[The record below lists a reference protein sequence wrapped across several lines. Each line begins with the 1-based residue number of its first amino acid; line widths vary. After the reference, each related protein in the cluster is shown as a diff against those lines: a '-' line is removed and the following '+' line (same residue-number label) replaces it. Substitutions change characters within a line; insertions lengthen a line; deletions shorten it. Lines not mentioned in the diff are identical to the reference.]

1 LTVELIRIDAF
12 DDPRVAQFRDIPDP
26 LRLRERGTF
35 VAEGR
40 LAVRRLLAARRFTTR
55 ALLVTDAALAALA
68 DELTSLDFAL
78 TVLVSS
84 RPLMRQ
90 IGGYDFHQGCL
101 GLAERPEPE
110 DPVALLERT
119 GTDRP
124 IVILEDVG
132 NPDNVG
138 GIFRNAAALGA
149 AAVLLSPGCCDPLY
163 RKSVRTSIGASLHLP
178 FAVVDSWPA
187 GLSAVG
193 DRGFDLVALTP
204 DTEAGRL
211 SQYRV
216 PEGRVGVALMLGNE
230 GNGLTP
236 AALDMAHRRAR
247 IPIEPPVDALN
258 VATAAALALY
268 HVRGLIAPAEP
279 LRI

>member
-1 LTVELIRIDAF
+1 MEPIRIDAF

-26 LRLRERGTF
+26 LRLREGGTF

-40 LAVRRLLAARRFTTR
+40 FAVRRLLTARRFRTR

-68 DELTSLDFAL
+68 EEIASLDPELAVF
-78 TVLVSS
+78 VSS

-90 IGGYDFHQGCL
+90 IGWYDFHQGCL
-101 GLAERPEPE
+101 GIAERPEPE
-110 DPVALLERT
+110 DPVALLEGT
-119 GTDRP
+119 GADRP

-132 NPDNVG
+132 NADNVG

-163 RKSVRTSIGASLHLP
+163 RKSVRTSIGASLHVP
-178 FAVVDSWPA
+178 FAVVDSWPG
-187 GLSAVG
+187 GLTTVG

-204 DTEAGRL
+204 HTGALPL

-216 PEGRVGVALMLGNE
+216 PQGRASVALMLGNE
-230 GNGLTP
+230 GDGLTP
-236 AALDMAHRRAR
+236 AALAAAHRRVR
-247 IPIEPPVDALN
+247 IPLKPPVDALN

-268 HVRGLIAPAEP
+268 HVRGLTAPAERP
-279 LRI
+279 RI

>member
-1 LTVELIRIDAF
+1 MEPIRIDAF

-26 LRLRERGTF
+26 LRLRESGTF

-68 DELTSLDFAL
+68 DEIATLDSNL

-163 RKSVRTSIGASLHLP
+163 RKSVRTSIGASLHVP
-178 FAVVDSWPA
+178 FAVVDGWPA
-187 GLSAVG
+187 GLSTVG

-204 DTEAGRL
+204 ETEAPRL
-211 SQYRV
+211 SQYRL
-216 PEGRVGVALMLGNE
+216 PQGRAGVALMLGNE
-230 GNGLTP
+230 GDGLTS
-236 AALDMAHRRAR
+236 AALDVAHRRVR

-268 HVRGLIAPAEP
+268 HVRGLVAPAEP

>member
-1 LTVELIRIDAF
+1 MEPIRIDAF

-68 DELTSLDFAL
+68 DELASLDSNL
-78 TVLVSS
+78 TVFVSS

-163 RKSVRTSIGASLHLP
+163 RKSVRTSIGASLHVP

-187 GLSAVG
+187 GLTTVSQ
-193 DRGFDLVALTP
+193 RGFDLVALTP
-204 DTEAGRL
+204 HTEAPHL

-216 PEGRVGVALMLGNE
+216 PQGCSGVALMLGNE
-230 GNGLTP
+230 GDGLTP
-236 AALDMAHRRAR
+236 AALDVAHRRVR

-268 HVRGLIAPAEP
+268 HVRGLLAPAER

>member
-1 LTVELIRIDAF
+1 VEPIRIDAF

-26 LRLRERGTF
+26 QRLRERGTF

-68 DELTSLDFAL
+68 AELASLDSNLRVF
-78 TVLVSS
+78 VSS

-110 DPVALLERT
+110 DPAALLERT

-138 GIFRNAAALGA
+138 GIFRNVAALGA

-163 RKSVRTSIGASLHLP
+163 RKSVRTSIGASLHVP

-187 GLSAVG
+187 GLTTVG

-204 DTEAGRL
+204 HTEAPPL

-216 PEGRVGVALMLGNE
+216 PQGCAGVALMLGNE
-230 GNGLTP
+230 GDGLTP
-236 AALDMAHRRAR
+236 AALDVAHRRMR

-268 HVRGLIAPAEP
+268 HVRGLIAPA
-279 LRI
+279 